1 MTGLYRL
8 LKESTVKRYKSHG
21 YRMVGESEII
31 MKLDSLSNLNDRY
44 QNIKALA
51 LDSDIPIE
59 AVESALKEVEGDIT
73 LKVQN
78 GIGLIKDL
86 EGLKAHIES
95 EKRRYTEAY
104 NALDNR
110 IKRIKEWYKINLER
124 MEKAEVQTSYGKM
137 KIANN
142 GGVRT
147 MEIVNPE
154 VIPVEYLTVIPE
166 HTEPNKEA
174 IRAALEEG
182 KTVAGAYL
190 KERGTHL
197 VIR

>member
-1 MTGLYRL
+1 MTDLCRL
-8 LKESTVKRYKSHG
+8 LKESTVELYKNHG

>member
-1 MTGLYRL
+1 
-8 LKESTVKRYKSHG
+8 
-21 YRMVGESEII
+21 MVGESEII